1 VKVEYTAIFKLVG
14 ASKLPEG
21 AECTSLLTLQ
31 SPVLAAV
38 LTMNPDPYFLH
49 IDKSRALGTQV
60 LKGLFAPDKGG
71 TLQERIAA
79 EIEDVKAHLQGS
91 P

>member
-1 VKVEYTAIFKLVG
+1 VKVQYTAIFKSVG

-38 LTMNPDPYFLH
+38 LTMNPDPYSST
-49 IDKSRALGTQV
+49 DNLG
-60 LKGLFAPDKGG
+60 LLEYRF
-71 TLQERIAA
+71 
-79 EIEDVKAHLQGS
+79 
-91 P
+91 